1 MKSYGTGIED
11 AINELEEEEDQSWED
26 KKRNRNQR
34 HRDVLYDDN
43 VMGEI
48 NYDDDEA
55 EENDQ
60 RQHVSLSHQRNSDA
74 SGSTSLASL
83 LMMNEIP

>member
-34 HRDVLYDDN
+34 QRDVLYDDN

-48 NYDDDEA
+48 SYDDDEA
-55 EENDQ
+55 EEND
-60 RQHVSLSHQRNSDA
+60 
-74 SGSTSLASL
+74 
-83 LMMNEIP
+83 

>member
-34 HRDVLYDDN
+34 QRDILYDDN

-48 NYDDDEA
+48 SYDDDEA
-55 EENDQ
+55 EEND
-60 RQHVSLSHQRNSDA
+60 
-74 SGSTSLASL
+74 
-83 LMMNEIP
+83 